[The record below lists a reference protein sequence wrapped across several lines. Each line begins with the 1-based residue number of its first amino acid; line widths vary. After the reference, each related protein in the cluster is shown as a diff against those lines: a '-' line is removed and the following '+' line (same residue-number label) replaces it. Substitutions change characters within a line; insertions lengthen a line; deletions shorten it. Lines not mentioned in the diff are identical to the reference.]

1 MKLALPY
8 LEALSL
14 ATSESS
20 LPPVIRSLSCQGDK
34 LHAEIDLNAIP
45 NRSTAMRIAAAVAGT
60 VSVTAR
66 FDGYSEGV
74 ATFAI
79 TAHALGLPVHKLLPF
94 LLDPV
99 NSAIRERGLP
109 EGLIEVQRGEDD
121 PLVLIDVQTAVETK
135 ASGVTVTDLQLV
147 DAVIHVEAAIGTFR
161 MHRTAE
167 EAS

>member
-1 MKLALPY
+1 MKLALPFS
-8 LEALSL
+8 EALSL
-14 ATSESS
+14 ATSEGP
-20 LPPVIRSLSCQGDK
+20 LPAVIRSLSCQGEK
-34 LHAEIDLNAIP
+34 IHAEIDLNAIP
-45 NRSTAMRIAAAVAGT
+45 NPSTAMRIAAAVAGT

-66 FDGYSEGV
+66 FAGYSGGI

-99 NSAIRERGLP
+99 NNAIRERGLP

-135 ASGVTVTDLQLV
+135 ASGVTITDLQLV
-147 DAVIHVEAAIGTFR
+147 DAVIHAEATIGTVTV
-161 MHRTAE
+161 HRSDE
-167 EAS
+167 